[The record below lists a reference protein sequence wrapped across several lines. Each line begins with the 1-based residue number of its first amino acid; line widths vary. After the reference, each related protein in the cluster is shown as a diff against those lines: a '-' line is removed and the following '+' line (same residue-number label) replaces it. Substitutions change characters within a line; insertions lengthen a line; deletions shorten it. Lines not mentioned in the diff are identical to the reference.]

1 MGLKIWLPLNGNVN
15 NQGSDDI
22 TPVVTG
28 AVVNNSGKIGKCYK
42 FDGSDDYI
50 NLGDISK
57 YFDGSAFSICF
68 WIRSLEN
75 GTRGVIFSGYGL
87 SSTSNFF
94 SLEINNS
101 STTNNSLR
109 FDWKANPDVLS
120 GAGTIPYDE
129 WVHIVVTYNG
139 ENVITV
145 YKNGELLTQFSKTVS
160 AIQAGNSYYL
170 GRDSR
175 TGSTAFSGYLN
186 DFRLYD
192 HCLSTEEIKHI
203 SQGLTIHYSLS
214 NRGFGGD
221 NLIVN
226 SNSFITGKG
235 ATGIEK
241 FVMEDGCQKVV
252 AETSNNNWC
261 RLLGDRDVGLQQGE
275 EFTYSVKIR
284 SDDSTKKPTIYFT
297 SGMGYYTLKG
307 TMSSDWST
315 FYYTGTWNHES
326 SVFHEHHGFSSAPGT
341 YYFKDI
347 KLERG
352 NRYTPW
358 IPNSADALYSS
369 LGLNSTAELD
379 CSGYQYNGIK
389 NNVTNNTDSPVNK
402 GCYVFNG
409 TNSWIKCDSNEWM
422 VQGATELTINEWAYA
437 EDWTKQTNAHLF
449 SCTES
454 GGFNT
459 ESAGS
464 GYLRFPRHVYT
475 NEAKSSS
482 GYEMSNTA
490 INLADLMP
498 GWHMF
503 TFVYNTSG
511 DKIYIDGELYSSY
524 DVVSYGLHFNTNARL
539 YLGCEA
545 NSANPYAPYFNGKLS
560 DFRLYYTELDE
571 DEIKELYR
579 MGK

>member
-1 MGLKIWLPLNGNVN
+1 MGLKIWLPLNGNTN
-15 NQGSDDI
+15 NQGHNNGVRFFSNS
-22 TPVVTG
+22 G
-28 AVVNNSGKIGKCYK
+28 ATVNTAGKIGKCYN
-42 FDGSDDYI
+42 FDGVDDWMRFTINKHDYDNKPITMACWFKSDQKNTAGCILDLAADLCLSYSISSGKLYFNYWRVYGTTSRIGDSHATTTGYDINKWHHIAVVFDKTTNYI
-50 NLGDISK
+50 
-57 YFDGSAFSICF
+57 YVDGELSQQWNSASQNYWVSMLADNYNTFNIG
-68 WIRSLEN
+68 RSHGN
-75 GTRGVIFSGYGL
+75 
-87 SSTSNFF
+87 STSWIDGKVN
-94 SLEINNS
+94 
-101 STTNNSLR
+101 
-109 FDWKANPDVLS
+109 DV
-120 GAGTIPYDE
+120 
-129 WVHIVVTYNG
+129 
-139 ENVITV
+139 
-145 YKNGELLTQFSKTVS
+145 
-160 AIQAGNSYYL
+160 
-170 GRDSR
+170 
-175 TGSTAFSGYLN
+175 
-186 DFRLYD
+186 RLYD
-192 HCLSTEEIKHI
+192 HCLSPEEIKHI
-203 SQGLTIHYSLS
+203 SQGLTLHYSLS

-221 NLIVN
+221 NLLKN
-226 SNSFITGKG
+226 SHVKLDNKNYYVGTYAFADSSKLVTGKTYTLSFNG
-235 ATGIEK
+235 ELQDDSQTGWYFNIFPSPYTAVINNYTEK
-241 FVMEDGCQKVV
+241 KGRFAFSFVMPENGGNRTSIGCY
-252 AETSNNNWC
+252 S
-261 RLLGDRDVGLQQGE
+261 LPLGN
-275 EFTYSVKIR
+275 Y
-284 SDDSTKKPTIYFT
+284 
-297 SGMGYYTLKG
+297 KG
-307 TMSSDWST
+307 CAI
-315 FYYTGTWNHES
+315 WN
-326 SVFHEHHGFSSAPGT
+326 V
-341 YYFKDI
+341 
-347 KLERG
+347 KLEEG
-352 NRYTPW
+352 DHATPW

-389 NNVTNNTDSPVNK
+389 NNVTNDTDSPVNK

-409 TNSWIKCDSNEWM
+409 TNSWIKCDTNEWM
-422 VQGATELTINEWAYA
+422 VQGATELTINEWAYT
-437 EDWTKQTNAHLF
+437 EDWTTQTNAHLF

-560 DFRLYYTELDE
+560 DFRLYYTELNE